1 MSDENKVPD
10 VDPLYISIMM
20 SLEASAMQSLGK
32 IANPMTGKIERNL
45 EQARMTIDMVEM
57 LEKKTSGNLTA
68 DEENMTKRI
77 LYQLRMNYVDEV
89 NADSKKSE
97 EQASAPEDSDK
108 KETDKP
114 AEDNTAESEKN

>member
-97 EQASAPEDSDK
+97 EE
-108 KETDKP
+108 EL
-114 AEDNTAESEKN
+114 